1 MNAIERLRQ
10 ARSVD
15 QLADEIEPLAQ
26 SLALLADD
34 ARAALSETLN
44 HAAAQATTWSQQQS
58 QTAAQWQQTAQTVE
72 QAAQQ
77 LQNATEQARWLI
89 EDRNWRI
96 WLGVAIT
103 ALIVAVVAPS
113 VYGLW
118 QSHYSAVA
126 QDAQK
131 WQGFVQQYQKLPT
144 DKRKLID
151 STMGW
156 NKPKP

>member
-34 ARAALSETLN
+34 ARAALSETLSQAN
-44 HAAAQATTWSQQQS
+44 AQAATWSQHQS
-58 QTAAQWQQTAQTVE
+58 QTAAHWQQTAQTVE
-72 QAAQQ
+72 QAAQR
-77 LQNATEQARWLI
+77 LENATQQARWLI
-89 EDRNWRI
+89 QDRNWRLWI
-96 WLGVAIT
+96 GVAIT

-118 QSHYSAVA
+118 RSHYSATA
-126 QDAQK
+126 QDAEK
-131 WQGFVQQYQKLPT
+131 WRNFEQQYQQLPA
-144 DKRKLID
+144 DKQKLID
-151 STMGW
+151 RIMGW
-156 NKPKP
+156 KRN